1 MNNFS
6 DEQLLR
12 LDKPITKMQLSIFH
26 RAEQKYKLCWMNK
39 FEFIAAHNNGSEE
52 TQGCFRTSY
61 LENSTLIYYNLI
73 PEQTK
78 ANQ

>member
-12 LDKPITKMQLSIFH
+12 LDKPITKIQLSIFH

-52 TQGCFRTSY
+52 TQGRFRTSY
-61 LENSTLIYYNLI
+61 LEKSTLIYYNLI

>member
-12 LDKPITKMQLSIFH
+12 LDKLITKMQLSIFH
-26 RAEQKYKLCWMNK
+26 RAERKYKSCWMNK
-39 FEFIAAHNNGSEE
+39 CEFIAARNNGSEE
-52 TQGCFRTSY
+52 TQGRFRTSY
-61 LENSTLIYYNLI
+61 LEKSTLIYYNLI

>member
-39 FEFIAAHNNGSEE
+39 FEFIAAHKNGSEE
-52 TQGCFRTSY
+52 TQGRFRTSY
-61 LENSTLIYYNLI
+61 LEKSTLIYYNLI

>member
-6 DEQLLR
+6 DEQLFQLGK
-12 LDKPITKMQLSIFH
+12 LKTKMQLSIFNG
-26 RAEQKYKLCWMNK
+26 AERKYKLCWMNK
-39 FEFIAAHNNGSEE
+39 FELIAAHNNWSEE
-52 TQGCFRTSY
+52 TQGRSRTSN
-61 LENSTLIYYNLI
+61 LEKSTLIYYNLI